1 MTYEYKKLKIRTDN
15 LSEEK
20 QTLSIFGWE
29 VENQD
34 IGELNTI
41 VYLRRDIDV
50 PYYEE
55 VLKLEKEWNRKMS
68 VSPLIIYILMAITA
82 VLLTVFLV
90 LNFFIQ
96 LTTLSSVLSIVL
108 LVSAGATFLGGS
120 LTFILEMMKVQ
131 RNLPQYYEKR
141 REFAEKIE
149 RIKHDH
155 EVIQS

>member
-15 LSEEK
+15 LTEEK

-29 VENQD
+29 IENQD
-34 IGELNTI
+34 IGELNSI
-41 VYLRRDIDV
+41 IYLRRDIDT

-55 VLKLEKEWNRKMS
+55 VTKLEKEWNRKMS
-68 VSPLIIYILMAITA
+68 FKPLPVYILMAVTGL
-82 VLLTVFLV
+82 LLTVFLI
-90 LNFFIQ
+90 LNFFMKLVTIDS
-96 LTTLSSVLSIVL
+96 LPSIIV
-108 LVSAGATFLGGS
+108 LVSAGATFLAGS

-131 RNLPQYYEKR
+131 KNLPQYYEKR
-141 REFAEKIE
+141 HEFAEKIE